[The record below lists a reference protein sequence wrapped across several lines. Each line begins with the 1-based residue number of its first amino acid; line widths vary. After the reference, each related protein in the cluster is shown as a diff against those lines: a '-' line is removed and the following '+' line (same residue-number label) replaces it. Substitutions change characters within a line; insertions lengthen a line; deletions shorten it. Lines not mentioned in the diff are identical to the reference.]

1 MPGVRKLTS
10 SSTLKILLFA
20 DCQQHQTRSPKSRK
34 VFVVS
39 SAGEN
44 RNKASRVNLK
54 RLRPPKMPRQVLLQQ
69 QHQALQ
75 RPQRRVCLQ
84 APQLKASIHSNFS
97 LLGPTNDSPAPQPAS
112 ADLNKAPQLSE
123 PSQSEL
129 AKDIDLNPTASDVKV
144 EPSTGM
150 AETPKPISEPPVDKA
165 EAPKA
170 TTEKPTVVTET
181 ATKPTQ
187 PSTGMSATSGPLGDH
202 MEEGFIDDGL
212 DVGSKGETAP
222 VAEKMDRAEKIEEV
236 QNSKEMEKLE
246 EGGMPTET
254 ERAE

>member
-44 RNKASRVNLK
+44 RNKASRVNLI

-69 QHQALQ
+69 H
-75 RPQRRVCLQ
+75 QRRVCLQ
-84 APQLKASIHSNFS
+84 APQLKASIHANFS

-129 AKDIDLNPTASDVKV
+129 AKDIDLNPTASDVKA

-150 AETPKPISEPPVDKA
+150 AEPPKPISEPPVHKA

-212 DVGSKGETAP
+212 DVGPKGETAP

-236 QNSKEMEKLE
+236 QNTKEMEKLE

>member
-84 APQLKASIHSNFS
+84 APQLKASIHANFS

-129 AKDIDLNPTASDVKV
+129 AKDIDLNPTASDVKA

-150 AETPKPISEPPVDKA
+150 AEPPKPISEPPVDKA

-187 PSTGMSATSGPLGDH
+187 TSTGMSATSGPLGDH

-212 DVGSKGETAP
+212 DVGPKGETAP

-236 QNSKEMEKLE
+236 QKTKEMEKLE

-254 ERAE
+254 ERVE

>member
-44 RNKASRVNLK
+44 RNKASRVNLI

-69 QHQALQ
+69 H
-75 RPQRRVCLQ
+75 QRRVCLQ
-84 APQLKASIHSNFS
+84 APQLKASIHANFS

-150 AETPKPISEPPVDKA
+150 AEPPKPISEPPVDKA

-212 DVGSKGETAP
+212 DVGPKGGTAP
-222 VAEKMDRAEKIEEV
+222 VVEKVDRAEKIEDV
-236 QNSKEMEKLE
+236 QKTKELEKLE

-254 ERAE
+254 ERVE